1 MDSHAREAAIHVMQ
15 ELSHHPVSGDFSEP
29 FQPGDD
35 EQNYFE
41 VIRNPQDLSTITK
54 RLEAGE
60 YKSVQAWLEDVE
72 AVWANAETFHG
83 YNSTMGVLAREGRRL
98 FAKYCIRF
106 YITSPGT
113 WCREIARLKTRI
125 CDLLGQPPP
134 RMKAFAPNAG
144 NGHVAKQVVAPLTEE
159 ELDCLV
165 QASQM
170 MTTDEEQEGMVQCI
184 SEIQPDL
191 DLSEMGVVLD
201 VTKLELETL
210 YALREY
216 LRATL
221 EKRNEKYPES
231 AC

>member
-159 ELDCLV
+159 ELDFLV
-165 QASQM
+165 QAIGGTNM
-170 MTTDEEQEGMVQCI
+170 NAVRM
-184 SEIQPDL
+184 
-191 DLSEMGVVLD
+191 
-201 VTKLELETL
+201 
-210 YALREY
+210 AY
-216 LRATL
+216 LNHFTIIR
-221 EKRNEKYPES
+221 KS
-231 AC
+231 IFS